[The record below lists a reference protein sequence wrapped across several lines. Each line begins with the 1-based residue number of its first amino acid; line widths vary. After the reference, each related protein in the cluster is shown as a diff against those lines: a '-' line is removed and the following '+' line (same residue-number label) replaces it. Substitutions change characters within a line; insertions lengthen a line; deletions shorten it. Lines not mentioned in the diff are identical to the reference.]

1 MLKKYFSHVPL
12 WLCII
17 VNAAAGMAF
26 SGLLLAAI
34 VYTFGLFAPPSD
46 SERLLGILMF
56 AAIIFGIIAV
66 NAITFFICK
75 KMRKPPCETPNKKK
89 IIVRGLIIAAILA
102 LTVLSFFLLPDLWLL
117 LNGWWF

>member
-1 MLKKYFSHVPL
+1 MLKKYFAYVPI

-26 SGLLLAAI
+26 SGLLLCAL
-34 VYTFGLFAPPSD
+34 VYTFGLFSSPSG
-46 SERLLGILMF
+46 SERILGILMF
-56 AAIIFGIIAV
+56 AAIIFGIIAL

-75 KMRKPPCETPNKKK
+75 KVRKSPCDDPNKKK
-89 IIVRGLIIAAILA
+89 IIIRALIIAAILA